1 MSDAVLQLGASAK
14 GIEALEHIM
23 RNTSQSQMSSDG
35 QPAQSLGEDE
45 LRSMM
50 QDPRYW
56 NPTKRDPSY
65 VRKVEEGF
73 SKVYR

>member
-1 MSDAVLQLGASAK
+1 
-14 GIEALEHIM
+14 M
-23 RNTSQSQMSSDG
+23 RNTGQQQMSAEG
-35 QPAQSLGEDE
+35 QPAQALDENE
-45 LRSMM
+45 LRTMM

-56 NPTKRDPSY
+56 NPTKRDPAY